1 VCFILPR
8 QYSSARQQLKSGGFC
23 VSLRQDNL
31 AHEEFYKPA
40 SAVTEVFFE
49 PNRVSTIYTS
59 IPKRSRVM
67 STAATQETAN
77 SLPRINDPAPD
88 FEAKSTQGP
97 LKLSDYKGKWV
108 ILFSHPADFTPV
120 CTTEFVEFA
129 RRSDEFKER
138 GAQLVGLS
146 VDSVPAHIA
155 WVRNI
160 EGHFGVKIDF
170 PVIADLDTKVAQKYG
185 LIHPSA
191 SETATVRA
199 VFIIDPQQKVR
210 ALIYYPMSL
219 GRNIDE
225 VLRALDALQTADEN
239 ACATP
244 ANWQKGDKVVVP
256 PPQTIDDASK
266 RMEPEFQSKNEV
278 TDWYLSKRTL

>member
-1 VCFILPR
+1 
-8 QYSSARQQLKSGGFC
+8 
-23 VSLRQDNL
+23 
-31 AHEEFYKPA
+31 
-40 SAVTEVFFE
+40 
-49 PNRVSTIYTS
+49 
-59 IPKRSRVM
+59 M
-67 STAATQETAN
+67 STAATQETSN

-88 FEAKSTQGP
+88 FEAKSTQGQ
-97 LKLSDYKGKWV
+97 LKLSDFKGKWV
-108 ILFSHPADFTPV
+108 VLFSHPADFTPV
-120 CTTEFVEFA
+120 CTTEFV
-129 RRSDEFKER
+129 
-138 GAQLVGLS
+138 QLIGLS

-155 WVRNI
+155 WIRNI

-170 PVIADLDTKVAQKYG
+170 PVVADLDTKVAQKYG
-185 LIHPSA
+185 LIHPGA

-199 VFIIDPQQKVR
+199 VFIIDPNQKVR

-225 VLRALDALQTADEN
+225 VLRALDALQTADDN

-278 TDWYLSKRTL
+278 